1 MVHVN
6 TVHQSDPIIGVG
18 TASLTDPVKQKATT
32 TRRISHKSYKEN
44 RNATTCA

>member
-18 TASLTDPVKQKATT
+18 TASLTDPVFHLKKGL
-32 TRRISHKSYKEN
+32 KGEKESN
-44 RNATTCA
+44 NNLEDFSQVI

>member
-18 TASLTDPVKQKATT
+18 TASLTDPVFHLKKGLKGEKESLCLSKGKS
-32 TRRISHKSYKEN
+32 RIQV
-44 RNATTCA
+44 